1 MAAEPAA
8 APAPA
13 PTEAAPAAA
22 PPAAEA
28 TPTPVVEPVLAPDAS
43 VAAPTTAAV
52 DPQILDF
59 QFEEEE
65 ESLLARTLANTSWPR
80 VGGMLLVLAL
90 AGVAFA
96 KKRVPLRWVSLG
108 VTMLY
113 LGFLTGGFLSVS
125 HITSALKVGPSVF
138 LSDIPLLLFVVFTVI
153 TTLLWGR
160 VFCGFLCPFG
170 ALQDFMEK
178 VVPKRFRREL
188 PGWLHDRAL
197 WVKYVVL
204 AGLILPVLAGFE
216 TSLFQYFEPF
226 GTVFFFSA
234 SVVLWV
240 IAGGILLG
248 AAVVPRFYCRYL
260 CPLGASL
267 AVVSMVSPF
276 RIKRVEQC
284 GHCKVCEQRCPT
296 GAIRTDVID
305 FKECVRCNVC
315 EVALIEKAGVCQHDM
330 EVIRP
335 RLVQLKVAAR

>member
-1 MAAEPAA
+1 
-8 APAPA
+8 
-13 PTEAAPAAA
+13 
-22 PPAAEA
+22 
-28 TPTPVVEPVLAPDAS
+28 VLAPDAA

-80 VGGMLLVLAL
+80 VGGMVLVLAL